1 MVWALGDPVYGT
13 GQGPM
18 LLHSRF
24 LSIPRTGKAPAEA
37 TAPLPAT
44 FTAAGFGPE
53 YLDDAGL

>member
-1 MVWALGDPVYGT
+1 
-13 GQGPM
+13 M